1 MVRPFSLVLGKS
13 NVWEQTGPMTQQIY
27 NLADPDFL
35 IDPTPMLARMRA
47 DGPIVRIKLPI
58 VGKIWVTTTHAA
70 TTKVAK
76 GKDNFFLTGHGA
88 GLKKKGNASLP
99 WWAPAS
105 LRAMADNMLGKDDPE
120 HRRLR
125 KLVDQAF
132 ARRGIR
138 DMRPNIARIA
148 ATSVAGLGE
157 GTTNIVPDFCRAF
170 PLEVIAELLGV
181 ADDDRDS
188 FARMGKAL
196 GDLGGFLSII
206 RLLWVVKQFQK
217 LVRRIVADMRANP
230 QPGLITDLI
239 AAEEQGDQLSEDEL
253 VSMVFLLMFAGFETT
268 TNLLAGAI
276 VALDNH
282 PDRKAWLLAD
292 FDNRIE
298 TATEELCRFVTSVTA
313 TKPRIAARDVDIDGA
328 IIAKGEK
335 VMALPVAANFDPA
348 VFEAPEQL
356 RLDRFPNPHLAFS
369 TGAHFCLGM
378 QLVRVE
384 LQEGLRAL
392 YAAHPQFSVNNV
404 VFATRPGHRAVTT
417 LDVDL
422 G

>member
-1 MVRPFSLVLGKS
+1 
-13 NVWEQTGPMTQQIY
+13 MTQQIY

-35 IDPTPMLARMRA
+35 VDPTPMLARMRA
-47 DGPIVRIKLPI
+47 DGPIVRVKLPI
-58 VGKIWVTTTHAA
+58 VGKIWVTTTHSA
-70 TTKVAK
+70 TSQVAK
-76 GKDNFFLTGHGA
+76 GKDTFFLTSQGA
-88 GLKKKGNASLP
+88 GLKKKGNASMP

-138 DMRPNIARIA
+138 DMRPDIASIA
-148 ATSVAGLGE
+148 AARVAGLGH
-157 GTTNIVPDFCRAF
+157 GTINVVPDFCRAF
-170 PLEVIAELLGV
+170 PLDVIAELLGV
-181 ADDDRDS
+181 ADDDRDA
-188 FARMGKAL
+188 FARMGQAL
-196 GDLGGFLSII
+196 GDVGGVFSII
-206 RLLWVVKQFQK
+206 RLLRAIRGFQK
-217 LVRRIVADMRANP
+217 LVRRIVADMRADP

-239 AAEEQGDQLSEDEL
+239 AAEAEGDQLSEDEL

-276 VALDNH
+276 VALDAH
-282 PDRKAWLLAD
+282 PDQKTWLLAD

-313 TKPRIAARDVDIDGA
+313 TKPRIAAQDVDIDGA
-328 IIAKGEK
+328 RIAKGEK

-348 VFEAPEQL
+348 VFEAPEEL

-378 QLVRVE
+378 QLARVE
-384 LQEGLRAL
+384 LQEGLRAF
-392 YAAHPQFSVNNV
+392 YSAHPTAMVKNT
-404 VFATRPGHRAVTT
+404 VFAKRPGHRAITT